1 MNQLF
6 LFAIAI
12 VVIGMYLRNESFDV
26 SMDQKVSAA
35 TANLGSYNGKT
46 LLPDDYVSALVSS
59 NQNDVPWR
67 VPTEFRATV
76 LEQVGYPMFTYNL
89 PRMDDRQF

>member
-1 MNQLF
+1 MNQFMLF
-6 LFAIAI
+6 VLAI
-12 VVIGMYLRNESFDV
+12 VVIVLYCKNESFDIG
-26 SMDQKVSAA
+26 MDQKVSAA
-35 TANLGSYNGKT
+35 TANLGSYSGKAM
-46 LLPDDYVSALVSS
+46 LPDDYVSALVSS